1 MIGVDVGRGAHAERG
16 GIADQ
21 ALSGALLHMQRAGL
35 GVVYA
40 LAIEGLVLSHGLAVK
55 NVSLRETQAGILAVR
70 GLFVNAP
77 QAENRHAT
85 CNKVTTQL

>member
-1 MIGVDVGRGAHAERG
+1 ME
-16 GIADQ
+16 
-21 ALSGALLHMQRAGL
+21 RAGL

-40 LAIEGLVLSHGLAVK
+40 LAIEGLVLSHSLAVK

-77 QAENRHAT
+77 RPIGGE
-85 CNKVTTQL
+85 